1 MCEEQCEERNT
12 NREGVA
18 SGGATHLLD
27 KYIPCISDFT
37 LDMPKY
43 NDDILNYYND
53 DSHIGSLDADAK
65 DVGTGLVGAPACGDV
80 MKLQIKVKNDKIVD
94 AKIMVFG
101 CGSAKA
107 SSSYVAKKLTG
118 MTLNEALQIKNTDI
132 AEALGLPRIKLHCS
146 VLAEDAIKRAVE
158 DYKKKQSSTKKAT
171 KTTKKV
177 ADFSID
183 ITKEAIEFTLSHLQK
198 LEKDDKKI
206 KGIRLSLE
214 EGHCGLMYKV
224 RYVENK
230 DDTSNFIDYIA
241 KAGRKQLHIFVQND
255 MAEILNKTKIEYK
268 EENLKRG
275 LVFTNPRETGRC
287 SCGKNFFTSQKKN
300 V

>member
-1 MCEEQCEERNT
+1 
-12 NREGVA
+12 
-18 SGGATHLLD
+18 
-27 KYIPCISDFT
+27 
-37 LDMPKY
+37 MPKY
-43 NDDILNYYND
+43 NDDILNYYKD
-53 DSHIGSLDADAK
+53 DSHIGSLDAAAK

-80 MKLQIKVKNDKIVD
+80 MKLQIKVKDDKIVD

-118 MTLNEALQIKNTDI
+118 MTLDEALQIKNTDI

-158 DYKKKQSSTKKAT
+158 DYQKKQSGTKKSA
-171 KTTKKV
+171 KPRKKV
-177 ADFSID
+177 ADFSVD

-198 LEKDDKKI
+198 LEKDGKKI

-224 RYVENK
+224 RYVE
-230 DDTSNFIDYIA
+230 DREDISNFIDYIA
-241 KAGRKQLHIFVQND
+241 KAGKKQLHIFIQSD
-255 MAEILNKTKIEYK
+255 MAGILNKTKIEYK